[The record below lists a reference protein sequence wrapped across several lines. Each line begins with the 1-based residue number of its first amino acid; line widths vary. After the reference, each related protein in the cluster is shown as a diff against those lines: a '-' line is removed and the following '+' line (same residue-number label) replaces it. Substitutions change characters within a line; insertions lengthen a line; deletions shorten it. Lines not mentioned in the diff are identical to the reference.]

1 MTKGRA
7 VSDVSAGGTFYEAAL
22 TAASLNPRT
31 KEPEIQG
38 CEEPLHVVHITAEM
52 APMAKVG
59 GLGDVVHGLARAC
72 HLKGHDVEVI
82 LPGYSCVSD
91 SPVWEDTQDEGYF
104 DCTYRGGTVGVR
116 VVTARVHGVRVVRL
130 IPQGVNYFQGGR
142 IYGGGYNEMEAYL
155 FFCRAA
161 LEWLLQAGRRPQA
174 IHLHD
179 WHTAAC
185 SFLYWEEYYGRGLNS
200 ARLCLTIHNLDH
212 TGECRQDEL
221 SWTGLDGASFATMD
235 RALDPRTIGHNP
247 ERLSLLKGGI
257 VFCNSVVTVSPTY
270 RQETLQGGAY
280 MNKTLQDKGG
290 RYLGVLNGID
300 VDEWNPAED
309 RLFHAAQEMAKSTV
323 PFNFDASNVAGKK
336 ALQAYVR
343 AQLGLRPSEGPLVIC
358 VTRLVPQKGAHLIR
372 HAIFRTIEK
381 GGQFVL
387 LGSGHLSPEFERLQQ
402 NELRDSP
409 DAKIFLFYSDPLSH
423 FLYGAADMCLVPS
436 MFEPCGLT
444 QMISMRYGSIPVVRR
459 TGGLADT
466 VRDVNETADWDP
478 PPNGF
483 VFDGA
488 DERSLDSALDRAI
501 DMFTMDPKGWT
512 NLMKNAMEENFSWG
526 PSADAYINLYRENM
540 RL

>member
-1 MTKGRA
+1 MA
-7 VSDVSAGGTFYEAAL
+7 GTFYEAAL
-22 TAASLNPRT
+22 KAASAGPRAR
-31 KEPEIQG
+31 EPPIQR
-38 CEEPLHVVHITAEM
+38 CDAPLHVVHITAEM

-82 LPGYSCVSD
+82 LPGYSCVEG
-91 SPVWEDTQDEGYF
+91 SPVWEDEAEEGWF
-104 DCTYRGGTVGVR
+104 DCTFRARNIRVR

-130 IPQGVNYFQGGR
+130 VPEGVNYFQGGR
-142 IYGGGYNEMEAYL
+142 IYGGSYNELEAYL
-155 FFCRAA
+155 FFCRAS

-179 WHTAAC
+179 WHTAAA
-185 SFLYWEEYYGRGLNS
+185 SFLYWEEYYGRGLNT

-212 TGECRQDEL
+212 TGECKQDEL
-221 SWTGLDGASFATMD
+221 SFTGLDGTLFATMD

-270 RQETLQGGAY
+270 RQETLNGNSY
-280 MNKTLQDKGG
+280 MNKVLQDKGD
-290 RYLGVLNGID
+290 RYMGVLNGID
-300 VDEWNPAED
+300 VDEWNPGVD
-309 RLFHAAQEMAKSTV
+309 RLFRAAQAMAKSTT
-323 PFNFDASNVAGKK
+323 PFTFDAENHAGKK

-343 AQLGLRPSEGPLVIC
+343 AQLGLRPSNGPLVIC

-372 HAIFRTIEK
+372 HAIFRTVER

-387 LGSGHLSPEFERLQQ
+387 LGSGHLSPEFERLRE
-402 NELRDSP
+402 NELKDSP
-409 DAKIFLFYSDPLSH
+409 DAKIYLFYNDPLSH
-423 FLYGAADMCLVPS
+423 FLYGASDMCLVPS

-466 VRDVNETADWDP
+466 VRDVNEVCDWDP
-478 PPNGF
+478 APNGF

-501 DMFTMDPKGWT
+501 DMYKNDPEGWST
-512 NLMKNAMEENFSWG
+512 LTTNAMKEDFSWG
-526 PSADAYINLYRENM
+526 PSADAYIDLYRHNLNM
-540 RL
+540 